1 MQHASPKHYYLHSN
15 MQGVMSQE
23 EEIFISISVR
33 TRNLAQFRCVPIWI
47 YILGLP
53 QISSFCT
60 PVRALCTVVWV
71 P

>member
-1 MQHASPKHYYLHSN
+1 MQHASPNHYNLYSII
-15 MQGVMSQE
+15 QGVMLQE
-23 EEIFISISVR
+23 KEIFISISVR
-33 TRNLAQFRCVPIWI
+33 TTNLAQFRCVSIWI
-47 YILGLP
+47 YILSLP